1 MPRQAAEKS
10 GTHWLERIA
19 RARDLTPGRP
29 AAAEILTFYAALAEQ
44 QRKIFIGWQGVD
56 DAAAGFDEAIDVDAV
71 VAGIPDFLRW
81 LEKAGTAH
89 LAAAE
94 VTLATFDSALW
105 REILTGYLAE
115 RRAPDE
121 VDEAAM
127 FVVEAT
133 LQPIAEAVAMK
144 RRALLPLG
152 AGAVGSAAS
161 DCPVCGR
168 APVVG
173 VLREDA
179 DGARRSLVCSLCF
192 TEWPFLRSL
201 CPGCDER
208 RFDVLPVYTAD
219 ELPHVRVEACDT
231 CHRYVKCVDLTKN
244 ATAVPVV
251 DDLASVT
258 LDLWARTNGYTRLQ
272 PNILRIEETDGR
284 YRKRR

>member
-44 QRKIFIGWQGVD
+44 QRNIFIGWQSVD
-56 DAAAGFDEAIDVDAV
+56 DAAAGFIDAIEVEAV
-71 VAGIPDFLRW
+71 VASIPAFLRW

-89 LAAAE
+89 LAAAAA
-94 VTLATFDSALW
+94 TLATFDTSAW

-115 RRAPDE
+115 RRAPD
-121 VDEAAM
+121 DEAAM

-133 LQPIAEAVAMK
+133 LQPVAEAVAMK
-144 RRALLPLG
+144 RRALVPSG
-152 AGAVGSAAS
+152 AGAVGLAAS
-161 DCPVCGR
+161 HCPICGG

-192 TEWPFLRSL
+192 TEWPFLRSV

-219 ELPHVRVEACDT
+219 EFPHVRVEACDT

-244 ATAVPVV
+244 AIAVPVV
-251 DDLASVT
+251 DDLASVP
-258 LDLWARTNGYTRLQ
+258 LDLWARTSGYTRLQ
-272 PNILRIEETDGR
+272 PNVVRI
-284 YRKRR
+284 